1 MPALTVFSLLLLF
14 ALAAAWFLELRW
26 DRPWS
31 AQSDGSLDQEY
42 TRALAQGH
50 AYLLTPPDPRVL
62 AAPDPLRS
70 PYHLMD
76 ASLYHGRYYL
86 YFGALPFVLLLVPW
100 FLATGTY
107 FPATAAIFL
116 FSLAGYVAY
125 ARLLLVLSRRWPGR
139 GASLVAGLV
148 FCGFVAC
155 SGTWP
160 LMAEPQI
167 YEIENAAA
175 YACIAWALCAVAS
188 VECSQGGRG
197 ALARAAGFAGLA
209 LACRPNYLP
218 AAAVI
223 AGYILWRGRR
233 PDAAPWPAR
242 TARSLAPLLPL
253 AIILAALAVWNTVRF
268 GSPLDF
274 GATQPGHEQGAK
286 VLVSMSVRN
295 VPYNLYQYLWGGA
308 WLGSYFPFIQGPKV
322 NPIAL
327 ARNQVSSDWL
337 IGFLL
342 TSPLVLWG
350 LLVPFQWR
358 VLRRE
363 GLAVLGAVLALAGAG
378 NLLFL
383 CLVRGGTFRYP
394 ADFLGLFAALAGLGV
409 LAFNPCATARKRW
422 LALPLL
428 GLTVG
433 WSLLGTTAVTCSIA
447 QIRRHYDATGLS
459 ELSRLG
465 RVLDA
470 AVFRIEEILHDGPRG
485 IRLDLRLPA
494 EKYGSAEPLVVSGRP
509 AEQDLLY
516 AYYAGPG
523 VIQFGF
529 ESMGHGGPVTGPI
542 AVDYRAPHRL
552 EVFFGSFLPPDGSP
566 LVRPLSPD
574 EARPRPPHHSRLAGR
589 RRGHGERR
597 AVSLRGGQLFIGAS
611 PDNGAFG
618 GRFSGEILAVSH
630 PPLRDSLPSRVD
642 RRDVLDPPRSRW
654 IFGLNPE
661 HIVDPIV
668 SIGNRPTGGVLGL
681 EFLGT
686 GRVRWVW
693 TRFGQTPVVSPAWA
707 WDYGRAA
714 LGGGLVRRAAAAR
727 RKPALAAGGSRRH
740 RGAQGRDCLPGRWE
754 NGLRIPG
761 RSPRCVA
768 PGNFLRAKHGQHP
781 GSCRRAPGGLTVSRQ
796 AW

>member
-42 TRALAQGH
+42 TRALAHGH

-70 PYHLMD
+70 PYHLLD

-86 YFGALPFVLLLVPW
+86 YFSALPFVLLLVPW

-107 FPATAAIFL
+107 FPATAAIFV
-116 FSLAGYVAY
+116 FSVAGYAAY
-125 ARLLLVLSRRWPGR
+125 ARLLLVLGRRWPGR
-139 GASLVAGLV
+139 GAGLLAGLV
-148 FCGFVAC
+148 FCGMVAC
-155 SGTWP
+155 SNTWP

-175 YACIAWALCAVAS
+175 YACFAWALCAVAS
-188 VECSQGGRG
+188 AECSRGGEW

-223 AGYILWRGRR
+223 AGYVLWRGLR
-233 PDAAPWPAR
+233 AAGPWPAR
-242 TARSLAPLLPL
+242 AARSVLPLLPL
-253 AIILAALAVWNTVRF
+253 VAILAALAAWNTVRF
-268 GSPLDF
+268 GNPADF
-274 GATQPGHEQGAK
+274 GATQPGHEEGAK

-295 VPYNLYQYLWGGA
+295 IPYNLYQYLWGGV
-308 WLGSYFPFIQGPKV
+308 WLERYFPFIQGPKV
-322 NPIAL
+322 NPIAM
-327 ARNQVSSDWL
+327 ARDQVSSDWL
-337 IGFLL
+337 IGFLR

-350 LLVPFQWR
+350 LLVPFHWR
-358 VLRRE
+358 ALRRE
-363 GLAVLGAVLALAGAG
+363 GLAALALILALAGAG

-383 CLVRGGTFRYP
+383 CIVRGGTFRYP

-409 LAFNPCATARKRW
+409 LAFNPCATAWKRW

-428 GLTVG
+428 ALTVG
-433 WSLLGTTAVTCSIA
+433 WSLLGTLAVTCSVA

-459 ELSRLG
+459 ELSQLG

-470 AVFRIEEILHDGPRG
+470 AVYRIEAFLHDGPRG
-485 IRLDLRLPA
+485 LRLELRLPE

-509 AEQDLLY
+509 SEQDLLY

-523 VIQFGF
+523 IVQFGF

-542 AVDYRAPHRL
+542 AVDYHAPHRL

-566 LVRPLSPD
+566 LVRLLTAD
-574 EARPRPPHHSRLAGR
+574 ELALARRTVR
-589 RRGHGERR
+589 
-597 AVSLRGGQLFIGAS
+597 VSLDGVVVLESDEGFHPRSGQLFIGAS

-618 GRFSGEILAVSH
+618 SRFTGRILDVSR
-630 PPLRDSLPSRVD
+630 PLLRDSYYHPGWTAAMYGPIAFT
-642 RRDVLDPPRSRW
+642 LDPRPE
-654 IFGLNPE
+654 PE
-661 HIVDPIV
+661 HVIDPIV
-668 SIGNRPTGGVLGL
+668 SIGYRPAGGIIGL
-681 EFLGT
+681 EFLGS

-693 TRFGQTPVVSPAWA
+693 ARFGMPPAVSPAWA
-707 WDYGRAA
+707 WDFSRPHGVEISSGSLLPPADSPLWRAADPAAIAARKIGLACRVDGKIAFEFRGDVPDASPHEVFYGRNMA
-714 LGGGLVRRAAAAR
+714 GIPGVAAAF
-727 RKPALAAGGSRRH
+727 PNPLM
-740 RGAQGRDCLPGRWE
+740 
-754 NGLRIPG
+754 
-761 RSPRCVA
+761 
-768 PGNFLRAKHGQHP
+768 
-781 GSCRRAPGGLTVSRQ
+781 VSRK